1 MVRVKQQVTRRC
13 EMAAWRVEWVCHLPV
28 ILNGCI
34 VRLKLSLLYQMILQD
49 WALSIRLLI
58 ENREL

>member
-1 MVRVKQQVTRRC
+1 
-13 EMAAWRVEWVCHLPV
+13 MAAWRVEWVCHLPV

>member
-49 WALSIRLLI
+49 WALSI
-58 ENREL
+58 